1 MVSAISIEHLTKY
14 YRNFKA
20 LNDVS
25 LEVAEGEFF
34 GFLGPNGA
42 GKTTTISVITGLANY
57 QKGSVRVFGC
67 DVGADYR
74 TTRALIGLVPQ
85 EFNFDPFLSA
95 EQILSFEG
103 GYFGIPWREA
113 KQRAQELLKLF
124 DLAEKRH
131 EGYKRLSGGM
141 KRRLLIAR
149 ALMHRPKILILD
161 EPTAGVDLELRHQ
174 LWDFLRRLNREG
186 TTVVL
191 TTHYIEEAEKLCSRI
206 GVIHK
211 GSIVALDSTETLIRK
226 MSGDQVELFLK
237 ARLDFLP
244 VSLKSFQIFLEEE
257 GRKLRFEEKNDA
269 VPKIL
274 KALHQ
279 EGIEIEK
286 IDIRR
291 PTLED
296 AFLKLVGKKD
306 KAFVLEE
313 GKE

>member
-1 MVSAISIEHLTKY
+1 MIPAISIQNLSKF
-14 YRNFKA
+14 YRKFKA

-25 LEVAEGEFF
+25 LEVQVGEFF

-57 QKGSVRVFGC
+57 QQGSVRVFGR
-67 DVGADYR
+67 DVTADYR

-85 EFNFDPFLSA
+85 EFNFDPFLHA
-95 EQILSFEG
+95 EQILVFEG
-103 GYFGIPWREA
+103 GYFGMPWREA
-113 KQRAQELLKLF
+113 KKRAQELLELF
-124 DLAEKRH
+124 DLWEKRH
-131 EGYKRLSGGM
+131 DHYKRLSGGM

-174 LWDFLRRLNREG
+174 LWDFLRKLNREG

-191 TTHYIEEAEKLCSRI
+191 TTHYIEEAEKLCGRI
-206 GVIHK
+206 GVIHE
-211 GSIVALDSTETLIRK
+211 GSIVALDPTEKLIRK

-237 ARLDFLP
+237 ERLESLP
-244 VSLKSFQIFLEEE
+244 VLLKHFQIFLEEE
-257 GRKLRFEEKNDA
+257 GRKLRFEETGDA

-274 KALHQ
+274 KVLHQ
-279 EGIEIEK
+279 QGIEIER

-306 KAFVLEE
+306 REKVFAT
-313 GKE
+313 K